1 MMLVCSFQ
9 IVRSIWLFL
18 CRSWILS
25 EFLSLEQFLLFI
37 IFKTN
42 FQTHVF
48 LSLFSCKVVKN
59 PNPENYLEE
68 FGKMSRT
75 KNKNKNKVNDT
86 KSNSTAKENEQSS
99 QGDDDSKGK
108 YVKANRPLLQL
119 NKGN

>member
-1 MMLVCSFQ
+1 MNTFRIFNLGTV
-9 IVRSIWLFL
+9 
-18 CRSWILS
+18 
-25 EFLSLEQFLLFI
+25 FI
-37 IFKTN
+37 IHLFSKQIFKRT
-42 FQTHVF
+42 
-48 LSLFSCKVVKN
+48 FSCKVVKN
-59 PNPENYLEE
+59 SNPENYLEE